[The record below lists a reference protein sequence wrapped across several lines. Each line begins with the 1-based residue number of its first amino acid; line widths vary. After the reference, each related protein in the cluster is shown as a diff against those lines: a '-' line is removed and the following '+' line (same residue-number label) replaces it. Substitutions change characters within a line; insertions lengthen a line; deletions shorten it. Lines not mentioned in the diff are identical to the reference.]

1 MCSKRA
7 QELPR
12 ILLLSILNYITSW
25 KHNHIQFF
33 FNLWSKLLRRFT
45 FRYSY
50 VYIQSTYQ
58 NKDCI
63 LSHILRYVA
72 ALVFNILF
80 VKLRMKTTFWI
91 KYSSRFWYNGVLSSY
106 RSASRSSSLF
116 FRDLNLHEHER
127 KKFLRVWILYFDI
140 PDFVKWWWNA
150 NCQIRNH
157 AKTSN

>member
-12 ILLLSILNYITSW
+12 ILLLSILSYITSW

-33 FNLWSKLLRRFT
+33 QFMKQTIAT
-45 FRYSY
+45 FRYPY
-50 VYIQSTYQ
+50 VYIKSTYQ
-58 NKDCI
+58 NKGCI
-63 LSHILRYVA
+63 LSHILWYVA

-150 NCQIRNH
+150 ICQIRNH
-157 AKTSN
+157 AITSS